1 MELSALGA
9 TGINVSPLGLGTV
22 KLGRREGVKYPRD
35 FTLPTDHEARDL
47 LNLAR
52 DLGVNLLDT
61 APSYGTSE
69 ERLGPLLEGQRDDW
83 VIVSK
88 TGESFERG
96 QSIFDFSP
104 EATIASV
111 ERSLQRL
118 RTDRIDCILVHSDGD
133 SEMRLEE
140 LGTLGALRE
149 LKSRGLI
156 RAFGVSSKSCGG
168 AIKAIES
175 TDVVM
180 LTLNP
185 RDREDVPAVQLARER
200 SAGVLVKKA
209 LLSGHIDLVEGSPDS
224 PNSPGSPADPVD
236 PVEACLRF
244 VFAHPGVSSV
254 IVGTIDPEHLK
265 HDADAAERA
274 LKSIEH

>member
-1 MELSALGA
+1 MELRALGA
-9 TGINVSPLGLGTV
+9 TGIDVSPLGLGTV

-35 FTLPTDHEARDL
+35 FTLPTDDEARDL
-47 LNLAR
+47 LSLAR
-52 DLGVNLLDT
+52 DLGVNLVDT

-96 QSIFDFSP
+96 QSTFDFSP

-111 ERSLQRL
+111 ERSLRRL

-156 RAFGVSSKSCGG
+156 RAFGVSSKSCAG

-185 RDREDVPAVQLARER
+185 RDREDVPAVQLAHER

-209 LLSGHIDLVEGSPDS
+209 LLSGHIDLVEEDPD
-224 PNSPGSPADPVD
+224 SPADPI
-236 PVEACLRF
+236 EACLRF
-244 VFAHPGVSSV
+244 VFAHPGVSSA

-265 HDADAAERA
+265 HDADAAKRA